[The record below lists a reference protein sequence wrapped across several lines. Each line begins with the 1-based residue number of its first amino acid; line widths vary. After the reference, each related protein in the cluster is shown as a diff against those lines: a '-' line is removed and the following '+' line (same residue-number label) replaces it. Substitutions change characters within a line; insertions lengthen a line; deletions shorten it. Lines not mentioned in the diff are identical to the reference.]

1 MLQMMKSISML
12 DLFWY
17 VCPMFFSN
25 DLRIEQVKDEE
36 DWGHF
41 VDFD

>member
-1 MLQMMKSISML
+1 MRKSMSML

-25 DLRIEQVKDEE
+25 EPLRIEQKKDEE
-36 DWGHF
+36 SDWGHF
-41 VDFD
+41 VDLE

>member
-1 MLQMMKSISML
+1 MI

-25 DLRIEQVKDEE
+25 QPVLCIKKDEDS
-36 DWGHF
+36 DWGQF
-41 VDFD
+41 VELE